1 MKLLTAAA
9 LREKDVRKRLFAV
22 AVTALL
28 PGIGLLTYNELASRE
43 ERRVEVHNQASQTAR
58 DAAAELDR
66 VLEGAKSLLIAVSAL
81 PTVVDLDPVNC
92 GTSLKRI
99 SSNLQMTGAILV
111 IDAERKLVCD
121 SQGNPAG
128 VDFSERTYVNDGLT
142 ADADTLV
149 VGNYTVSKL
158 TGAAVLPVAVPL
170 IRDEAI
176 IGVVATAIRLDW
188 LQERMAER
196 DPTGRAT
203 VILADREGVI
213 LAHAPHSGG
222 LVGTKLPEALSSKV
236 QAAGFGTLET
246 TGLDNNAQTIIAYR
260 PATPVLPVFVSTGLS
275 SAEAFSSINRTTWAS
290 LSMVLLSV
298 VAAFLAATFVGDRFI
313 LRPIYRI
320 VGVLES
326 YKAGSLAS
334 RTHMESTGSEL
345 GLVGST
351 VDSLLD
357 ELEARRAA
365 SALSEERRSLLVGE
379 LRHRVKNTLAVVT
392 AIARQTF
399 PRDERLSS
407 FSQRLSA
414 LGRAYDLIFAG
425 QEGKSE
431 AQIADIVR
439 AALAPY
445 EDDTEPPFQITGPAL
460 AVQPEGGLALS
471 LIIHELATN
480 ATKYGAL
487 SEKGGRVLI
496 SWSSANGRVSFS
508 WQELHGPPVA
518 KPERVGF
525 GSQLIGRA
533 FPASYKPKLDLD
545 FAPDGLKCTI
555 EFEEE
560 IVLGMPPHSS

>member
-1 MKLLTAAA
+1 M
-9 LREKDVRKRLFAV
+9 RKRLFAV

-28 PGIGLLTYNELASRE
+28 PGIGLLTYNELSNRQ
-43 ERRVEVHNQASQTAR
+43 ERRVEVHNQVSQTAR

-66 VLEGAKSLLIAVSAL
+66 VLEGAKSLLIAVSTL
-81 PTVVDLDPVNC
+81 PTVVDLDPLNC
-92 GTSLKRI
+92 GTSLRRI
-99 SSNLQMTGAILV
+99 ASNLEMTGAILV
-111 IDAERKLVCD
+111 IDAQRKLVCD

-128 VDFSERTYVNDGLT
+128 VDFSERPYVNEGLA

-170 IRDEAI
+170 LRNGAV

-196 DPTGRAT
+196 DLTGRGT
-203 VILADREGVI
+203 VILADRQGVI
-213 LAHAPHSGG
+213 LSQAPSSGG
-222 LVGTKLPEALSSKV
+222 LIGQNLPDILSSKL
-236 QAAGFGTLET
+236 QATDPGTLDAV
-246 TGLDNNAQTIIAYR
+246 GMDGRDQTIIAYR
-260 PATPVLPVFVSTGLS
+260 PATLGMPIFVSAGLS
-275 SAEAFSSINRTTWAS
+275 SAEAFHSINRTTWAS

-298 VAAFLAATFVGDRFI
+298 LTAFLAATVVADRLI
-313 LRPIYRI
+313 IRPIYRI
-320 VGVLES
+320 VGVLEA
-326 YKAGSLAS
+326 YKAGRLSS
-334 RTHMESTGSEL
+334 RTRMESTDSEL

-357 ELEARRAA
+357 ELEARRLAA
-365 SALSEERRSLLVGE
+365 DLSEERRALLVGE

-399 PRDERLSS
+399 PRDERLTS

-414 LGRAYDLIFAG
+414 LGRAYDLLFTG
-425 QEGKSE
+425 QEGTPDT
-431 AQIADIVR
+431 QIAEVVR

-445 EDDTEPPFQITGPAL
+445 ENNTDTPFQIAGPPL
-460 AVQPEGGLALS
+460 PIQPEGGLALS

-487 SEKGGRVLI
+487 SDKNGRVMI
-496 SWSSANGRVSFS
+496 SWSSANGRVSFC
-508 WQELHGPPVA
+508 WQERHGPPVS
-518 KPERVGF
+518 KPERAGF

-533 FPASYKPKLDLD
+533 FPATYKSELDLD
-545 FAPDGLKCTI
+545 FSADGLKCTI
-555 EFEEE
+555 TFEE
-560 IVLGMPPHSS
+560 VVPGKPTQLS

>member
-1 MKLLTAAA
+1 MIIAQAQV
-9 LREKDVRKRLFAV
+9 EKDVRKRLLAV

-43 ERRVEVHNQASQTAR
+43 ERRVEVHNQVSQTAR

-81 PTVVDLDPVNC
+81 PTVVDLDPSNC
-92 GTSLKRI
+92 GTSLTRI

-128 VDFSERTYVNDGLT
+128 VDFSERTYVNEGLT

-149 VGNYTVSKL
+149 VGNFTVSKL
-158 TGAAVLPVAVPL
+158 TGAAVLPVAVP
-170 IRDEAI
+170 IMRDTVI
-176 IGVVATAIRLDW
+176 VGVVATAIRLDW

-196 DPTGRAT
+196 DLAGRGS
-203 VILADREGVI
+203 VMLADRQGVV
-213 LAHAPHSGG
+213 LAHAPHASGLIG
-222 LVGTKLPEALSSKV
+222 QTLPEILSSKL
-236 QAAGFGTLET
+236 QAEEPGTFT
-246 TGLDNNAQTIIAYR
+246 ATGIDDDAQTIIAYR
-260 PATPVLPVFVSTGLS
+260 PPTPGMPVFVSAGLS
-275 SAEAFSSINRTTWAS
+275 SNEAFHSINRTTWAS
-290 LSMVLLSV
+290 LSMVLASI
-298 VAAFLAATFVGDRFI
+298 VAAFAAATFVGDRFI

-320 VGVLES
+320 VTVLEA
-326 YKAGSLAS
+326 YKAGSLSS
-334 RTHMESTGSEL
+334 RTHMESNDSEL

-351 VDSLLD
+351 VDSLLE
-357 ELEARRAA
+357 ELEARRVAA
-365 SALSEERRSLLVGE
+365 ALSEERRSLLVGE
-379 LRHRVKNTLAVVT
+379 LRHRVKNTLAIVT

-399 PRDERLSS
+399 PRDERLTS

-414 LGRAYDLIFAG
+414 LGRAYDLLFAG
-425 QEGKSE
+425 QEGKPE
-431 AQIADIVR
+431 AQIADVVK

-445 EDDTEPPFQITGPAL
+445 EHDIDTPFQLTGPAL
-460 AVQPEGGLALS
+460 PIQPEGGLALS

-487 SEKGGRVLI
+487 STKDGRVFI
-496 SWSSANGRVSFS
+496 SWASTDGRVNFS
-508 WQELHGPPVA
+508 WQERYGPPVS
-518 KPERVGF
+518 KPERTGF

-533 FPASYKPKLDLD
+533 FPSSYKPDLSLD
-545 FAPDGLKCTI
+545 FAPDGLTCTI

-560 IVLGMPPHSS
+560 IVSGAKAHQS